1 MQTTLRS
8 LTVLTPALAA
18 LGALSQSAS
27 AAQSPQNL
35 YAQELY
41 ANLQMAVC
49 SNNWDDALQAISPLI
64 GAAEL
69 SADYRQQLVAYRHQI
84 EGMRAA
90 QATYSNLSGCQS
102 EPEPIWS
109 ERSPASRTL
118 VFSANNPDDISTQQ
132 RYAALQGSVCSND
145 WNEALR
151 VIGPLMGSPSISS
164 QYRSNLVT
172 FRRQLETWRASSA
185 RFDTVPG
192 CGAIASTQSQLD
204 RTYAVE

>member
-1 MQTTLRS
+1 MQPTLRS
-8 LTVLTPALAA
+8 LTALTPALAA
-18 LGALSQSAS
+18 LSALSQSAN
-27 AAQSPQNL
+27 AAQSPHNL

-49 SNNWDDALQAISPLI
+49 SNNWDGALQAISPLI

-69 SADYRQQLVAYRHQI
+69 SQDYRQQLITFRHQL

-90 QATYSNLSGCQS
+90 RATYANLSGCQA
-102 EPEPIWS
+102 ELEPIWS

-118 VFSANNPDDISTQQ
+118 IFSANNPDDISTQQ

-151 VIGPLMGSPSISS
+151 VIGPLMGSPTISA
-164 QYRSNLVT
+164 QYRSSLVS
-172 FRRQLETWRASSA
+172 FRRQLETWRASST
-185 RFDTVPG
+185 RFDIVPG
-192 CGAIASTQSQLD
+192 CGAIASSGAQLI
-204 RTYAVE
+204 

>member
-1 MQTTLRS
+1 MQPTLRS

-18 LGALSQSAS
+18 LGAFSQSAN
-27 AAQSPQNL
+27 AAQSPHNL
-35 YAQELY
+35 HAQELY
-41 ANLQMAVC
+41 ASLQMAVC
-49 SNNWDDALQAISPLI
+49 SNNWDGALQAISPLI

-69 SADYRQQLVAYRHQI
+69 SPTYRQQLVTFRHQL
-84 EGMRAA
+84 EAMRAA
-90 QATYSNLSGCQS
+90 RATYTNLSGCQS

-109 ERSPASRTL
+109 ERSPANRTL
-118 VFSANNPDDISTQQ
+118 VFSANNPDDVSTQQ

-151 VIGPLMGSPSISS
+151 VIGPLMGSPTISS
-164 QYRSNLVT
+164 QYRSSLVS

-192 CGAIASTQSQLD
+192 CEAIASEEAPLEIGS
-204 RTYAVE
+204 

>member
-1 MQTTLRS
+1 MHPTLRS
-8 LTVLTPALAA
+8 LTALTPALAA
-18 LGALSQSAS
+18 LSAFSQAAN

-49 SNNWDDALQAISPLI
+49 SNNWDGALQAISPLI

-69 SADYRQQLVAYRHQI
+69 SPDYRQQLVTFRHQL

-90 QATYSNLSGCQS
+90 RATYTNLSGCQS

-109 ERSPASRTL
+109 ERSPTAHTL
-118 VFSANNPDDISTQQ
+118 VFSANNPDDISAQQ
-132 RYAALQGSVCSND
+132 RYTALQGSVCSND

-151 VIGPLMGSPSISS
+151 VIGPLMGSPSISN

-172 FRRQLETWRASSA
+172 FRRQLETWRASNT

-192 CGAIASTQSQLD
+192 CGAIASRGEESF
-204 RTYAVE
+204 EF

>member
-1 MQTTLRS
+1 MHPTLRS
-8 LTVLTPALAA
+8 FTALTPALAA
-18 LGALSQSAS
+18 LAAFSQAAN
-27 AAQSPQNL
+27 AAQSSQNL

-49 SNNWDDALQAISPLI
+49 SNNWDGALQAISPLI

-69 SADYRQQLVAYRHQI
+69 SSAYRQQLIVFRHQL

-109 ERSPASRTL
+109 ERSPTARTL
-118 VFSANNPDDISTQQ
+118 VFSATNPDDISAQQ
-132 RYAALQGSVCSND
+132 RYTALQGSVCSND

-151 VIGPLMGSPSISS
+151 VIGPLMGSPSISA
-164 QYRSNLVT
+164 QYRSNLVS
-172 FRRQLETWRASSA
+172 FRRQLETWRASNT

-192 CGAIASTQSQLD
+192 CGAIAAGEGM
-204 RTYAVE
+204 RAEG